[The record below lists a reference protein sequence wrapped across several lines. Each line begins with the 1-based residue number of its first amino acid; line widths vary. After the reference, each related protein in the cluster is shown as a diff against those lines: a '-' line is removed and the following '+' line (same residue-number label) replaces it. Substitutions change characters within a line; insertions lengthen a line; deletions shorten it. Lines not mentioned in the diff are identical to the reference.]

1 MGKIFCLLGKS
12 AVGKD
17 TIFKKIMEEDLNLK
31 TIIPY
36 TTRPKRSGETNGVE
50 YYFTDEAGLAKLED
64 EGRVI
69 EKRVYNTVMGPWA
82 FFTVDDG
89 RIDLENNDYIMI
101 ATPKAV
107 IDLIKYFG
115 KEVIVPIYIYLP
127 DGVLLERALTRENSQ
142 KTPNYAEMC
151 RRYLADLEDYT
162 EDILKA
168 AGIERY
174 FENKS
179 ADNTVKEIKA
189 YIAEVRE

>member
-168 AGIERY
+168 AGIERH

-189 YIAEVRE
+189 YIAKIRE